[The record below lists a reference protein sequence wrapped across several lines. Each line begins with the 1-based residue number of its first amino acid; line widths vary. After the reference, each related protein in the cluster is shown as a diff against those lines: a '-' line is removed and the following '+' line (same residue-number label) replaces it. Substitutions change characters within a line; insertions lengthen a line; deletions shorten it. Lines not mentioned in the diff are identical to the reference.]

1 MPNTV
6 DVSGL
11 DTSSV
16 KVVESLVALLRKK
29 VVPVE
34 MKPLSAKKLD
44 TLFDSLSKGLPDIPE
59 LPADFSRQD
68 IYSDHD

>member
-29 VVPVE
+29 VVPTE
-34 MKPLSAKKLD
+34 MKPLSPKKLD
-44 TLFDSLSKGLPDIPE
+44 ALFDSLSKGLPNIPE

-68 IYSDHD
+68 IYRDHD

>member
-16 KVVESLVALLRKK
+16 KVVESLVSLLRKK
-29 VVPVE
+29 VVPAE
-34 MKPLSAKKLD
+34 KKPLSPKKLD
-44 TLFDSLSKGLPDIPE
+44 ALFDALSKGLPDVPE
-59 LPADFSRQD
+59 LPADFSR
-68 IYSDHD
+68 